1 MQPHGC
7 IFVKDIK
14 LHKVK
19 GLNDMEVI
27 KSKENNLIKE
37 IKKLK
42 EKKYRDLDKS
52 FLIEGFRFVEEAL
65 KSNFEVKYVFI
76 CERQKEKFEKLGF
89 ENLIDKNTKCFIVS
103 DSVLNSICSTETPQG
118 VVAVVKNKISDIQI
132 KNGFYILIDKV
143 QDPGN
148 MGTIIRSANASGAL
162 GVIITKGTVDTYN
175 SKTLRSTMGS
185 IFKIPIIFEDS
196 NFNIIK
202 KLKEN
207 KFKLITS
214 SLNTNYNFYDVNLT
228 DRVIIA
234 VGNEGNGISKEIFE
248 FGDISVKIP
257 MPGNAESL
265 NVGVAASIMMF
276 EAVRQIKVSSKK

>member
-1 MQPHGC
+1 
-7 IFVKDIK
+7 
-14 LHKVK
+14 
-19 GLNDMEVI
+19 MEII

-37 IKKLK
+37 MKKLK
-42 EKKYRDLDKS
+42 EKKYRDLNKS

-65 KSNFEVKYVFI
+65 KSTFEVKYVFV
-76 CERQKEKFEKLGF
+76 CERQKEKFEKLGLQ
-89 ENLIDKNTKCFIVS
+89 NLIGKTTKSFVVS
-103 DSVLNSICSTETPQG
+103 ESVLNTISSTETPQG
-118 VVAVVKNKISDIQI
+118 IVAVVKNKVSNLQI
-132 KNGFYILIDKV
+132 NNGFYVLIDKV

-196 NFNIIK
+196 NFNALK

-214 SLNTNYNFYDVNLT
+214 SLNTDYNFYDVDLKGK
-228 DRVIIA
+228 VIIA

-248 FGDISVKIP
+248 LSDISVKIP
-257 MPGNAESL
+257 MPGDAESL

-276 EAVRQIKVSSKK
+276 EAVRQIKIQ

>member
-1 MQPHGC
+1 MQPYGC
-7 IFVKDIK
+7 IFNKVIK
-14 LHKVK
+14 LK
-19 GLNDMEVI
+19 GLDNMELI

-37 IKKLK
+37 VKKLK
-42 EKKYRDLDKS
+42 EKKYRDLNKS

-76 CERQKEKFEKLGF
+76 CEKQIDKFEKLGF
-89 ENLIDKNTKCFIVS
+89 KSLIDKKTKSFIVS

-118 VVAVVKNKISDIQI
+118 IVAVVKNKISDIQV

-196 NFNIIK
+196 SFNIVK
-202 KLKEN
+202 KLKKN
-207 KFKLITS
+207 KFKLVTS
-214 SLNTNYNFYDVNLT
+214 SLDTDYNFFDIDLT
-228 DRVIIA
+228 GKVIIA
-234 VGNEGNGISKEIFE
+234 VGNEGNGISKEVFE
-248 FGDISVKIP
+248 LGDISVKIP

-265 NVGVAASIMMF
+265 NVGVAASVMMF
-276 EAVRQIKVSSKK
+276 EAVRQIKLKDLF

>member
-1 MQPHGC
+1 MQPYGC
-7 IFVKDIK
+7 IFVKHIK

-89 ENLIDKNTKCFIVS
+89 ENLIDKNTKCFTVS

-118 VVAVVKNKISDIQI
+118 VVAVVKNKIIDIQI

-185 IFKIPIIFEDS
+185 IFKIPIIFEDT

-214 SLNTNYNFYDVNLT
+214 SLNTNYNFYDVDLT

-248 FGDISVKIP
+248 LGDISVKIP

-276 EAVRQIKVSSKK
+276 EAVRQIKIK

>member
-1 MQPHGC
+1 MQPYGC
-7 IFVKDIK
+7 IFVKDTK

-118 VVAVVKNKISDIQI
+118 VVAVVRNKISDIQI

-202 KLKEN
+202 ELKEN

-214 SLNTNYNFYDVNLT
+214 SLNTNYNFYDVDLT

-248 FGDISVKIP
+248 LGDISVKIP

-276 EAVRQIKVSSKK
+276 EAVRQIKTSEIK

>member
-42 EKKYRDLDKS
+42 EKKHRDLDKS

-76 CERQKEKFEKLGF
+76 GERQKEKFEKLGF

-103 DSVLNSICSTETPQG
+103 DCVLNSICSTETPQG
-118 VVAVVKNKISDIQI
+118 VVAVVKNKISYIQI

-196 NFNIIK
+196 KFDIIK

-207 KFKLITS
+207 KFRLITS
-214 SLNTNYNFYDVNLT
+214 SLNTNYNFYDVDLT

-248 FGDISVKIP
+248 LGDISVKIP
-257 MPGNAESL
+257 MLGNAESL

-276 EAVRQIKVSSKK
+276 EAVRQIKSAEIK

>member
-1 MQPHGC
+1 
-7 IFVKDIK
+7 
-14 LHKVK
+14 
-19 GLNDMEVI
+19 MEVI

-37 IKKLK
+37 VRKLK
-42 EKKYRDLDKS
+42 EKKYRDLNKS

-76 CERQKEKFEKLGF
+76 CEKQKEKFQRLGF
-89 ENLIDKNTKCFIVS
+89 ENLIDKTTKSFEVS
-103 DSVLNSICSTETPQG
+103 ESVLNTISSTETPQG
-118 VVAVVKNKISDIQI
+118 IVAVVKNKISNLQI

-175 SKTLRSTMGS
+175 NKTLRSTMGS

-196 NFNIIK
+196 DFNNVK

-207 KFKLITS
+207 EFKLITS
-214 SLNTNYNFYDVNLT
+214 SLNTEYNFYDIDLKGK
-228 DRVIIA
+228 VIIA
-234 VGNEGNGISKEIFE
+234 VGNEGNGISKDIF
-248 FGDISVKIP
+248 GLSDISVKIP

-276 EAVRQIKVSSKK
+276 EAVRQIKIE